1 MNTRQKFWL
10 KVVATVTFPVW
21 IIPGFVLGAIGLT
34 LALVWEFVS
43 DAVDDLTGPGE

>member
-1 MNTRQKFWL
+1 MNARQKFLL

-21 IIPGFVLGAIGLT
+21 AIPGLVLGTIGLI

>member
-1 MNTRQKFWL
+1 MNARQKFWL

-21 IIPGFVLGAIGLT
+21 IIPGLALGTIGLI

-43 DAVDDLTGPGE
+43 DAVDDLTGPSE